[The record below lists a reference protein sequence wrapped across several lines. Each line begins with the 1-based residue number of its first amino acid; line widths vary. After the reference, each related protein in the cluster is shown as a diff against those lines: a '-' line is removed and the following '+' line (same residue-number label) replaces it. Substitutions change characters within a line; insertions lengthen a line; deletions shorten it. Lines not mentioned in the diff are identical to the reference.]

1 VQNKQC
7 EPCIRKSH
15 NLHIGT
21 CRTCHRA
28 CAAAVSQC
36 GTKTMQ
42 NAATIPSTRSRASV
56 AGTKKHYRF
65 ALAGPGEGEAPPGV
79 GLLEG
84 ERKDID
90 DCERLGGMTGLKY

>member
-1 VQNKQC
+1 MQNLS
-7 EPCIRKSH
+7 PC
-15 NLHIGT
+15 
-21 CRTCHRA
+21 
-28 CAAAVSQC
+28 CAAALSQC
-36 GTKTMQ
+36 STKTMQ
-42 NAATIPSTRSRASV
+42 HAARDAAVTIPSTRSRASV

-65 ALAGPGEGEAPPGV
+65 ALAGPGEGDAPPGV